1 MSSDEQ
7 GLDGN
12 DYRFYSFYSSI
23 SHWSGGSW
31 SVFRLAVCI
40 KIARKA
46 QLKKRAPSRL
56 HSLWLPSQ
64 GTRHGGSRY
73 KGCTGVICVQS
84 MLLWSE
90 TVHVR
95 AYCILHRNLPEKWST
110 MSSNCGLAAHC
121 VATGSPCS
129 SFSQDTQKIIDKIQ
143 NGEDIHIGRMVKT
156 WPLSS
161 WPGRVFLDNTTSQK
175 WCGLVML
182 AASSYISLSFR
193 PSTNMMWNIGKQFL
207 YIHSRLQFF
216 LVAELLRCLVL
227 IARTSKRTN
236 GGASTPQTL
245 SPGMI
250 WHVMWLWCGWCDDF
264 PKVPAPRSTV
274 CVEYLNRCKT
284 SIFYIVQ

>member
-1 MSSDEQ
+1 
-7 GLDGN
+7 
-12 DYRFYSFYSSI
+12 
-23 SHWSGGSW
+23 
-31 SVFRLAVCI
+31 
-40 KIARKA
+40 
-46 QLKKRAPSRL
+46 
-56 HSLWLPSQ
+56 
-64 GTRHGGSRY
+64 
-73 KGCTGVICVQS
+73 
-84 MLLWSE
+84 
-90 TVHVR
+90 
-95 AYCILHRNLPEKWST
+95 

-216 LVAELLRCLVL
+216 WVAELLRCLVL

-284 SIFYIVQ
+284 SIFYIVSKCRGPGTHDCLSWLRRQGSVRWSYVLGSLCSRLCSRSRLLELHLKGYSYMAVFLTSIILFNCTLWDRVPDGSVQWSSSVLVSVCMYHITILQVYVVYS